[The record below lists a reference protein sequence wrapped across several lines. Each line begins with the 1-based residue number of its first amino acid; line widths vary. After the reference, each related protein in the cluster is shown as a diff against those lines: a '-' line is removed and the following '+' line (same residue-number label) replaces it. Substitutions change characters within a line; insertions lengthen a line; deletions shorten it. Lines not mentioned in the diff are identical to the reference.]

1 MFTCISPH
9 QDLADAFI
17 ARHKRM
23 VTFWPSTVRSMV
35 HLFQQLTDDQEATG
49 TEAEEYYMVGV
60 DLVVPSVYPEQ
71 EGIAAGRDEVRI
83 VVKNWMTAN
92 EMAVLARIALLE
104 IGNVGII
111 SKSEWFLRT
120 THSECSGSINERPRP
135 EMHCFVLVTQL
146 HFPSI
151 FSLNTV

>member
-49 TEAEEYYMVGV
+49 TEAEEYYMIGV
-60 DLVVPSVYPEQ
+60 ALVVPSVW
-71 EGIAAGRDEVRI
+71 GLLHLA
-83 VVKNWMTAN
+83 TAWP
-92 EMAVLARIALLE
+92 ASHQAWWSSSLALSVEKHL
-104 IGNVGII
+104 
-111 SKSEWFLRT
+111 
-120 THSECSGSINERPRP
+120 HSTRLS
-135 EMHCFVLVTQL
+135 
-146 HFPSI
+146 
-151 FSLNTV
+151 